1 MLVVGGGTAGLAIA
15 SRLAE
20 TASVAV
26 IEAGGFYEVENGNWS
41 VVPSLALI
49 MPVLST
55 AEVFPQQPLV
65 DWGLI
70 TLPIAEAG
78 NRQLH
83 YAAGKT
89 LGGSSALNTMAF
101 TRSTL
106 GAYQRWADAVGDQSY
121 TFPNLLQYYEKSA
134 HLTLPN
140 LQKRNTPNATVL
152 YDLSVFNNNEDG
164 PLQVSWGNWVDPTQ
178 TWFARALQAVGLPL
192 SPTGLNSGVL
202 SGVGGWTT
210 STISPD
216 NAQRSSSQTSYLD
229 QAIETTGII
238 VYVHT
243 QATKILF
250 DASKKANAVTVS
262 TQGLEYTLS
271 ANKEIILSAGAFHSP
286 QLLMV
291 SGKAASFCLFLPFSI
306 PCPIA
311 GKMTD
316 IQASGP
322 SPRYKHSASQFY
334 RTSQA

>member
-1 MLVVGGGTAGLAIA
+1 VPNKRKQDGSLHRVLVVGGGTAGLAIA

-26 IEAGGFYEVENGNWS
+26 IEAGGLYEFENGNWS

-55 AEVFPQQPLV
+55 AEVFPPQPLV
-65 DWGLI
+65 DWGLV
-70 TLPIAEAG
+70 TLPVAEAG
-78 NRQLH
+78 NQKVH
-83 YAAGKT
+83 YAQGKT
-89 LGGSSALNTMAF
+89 LGGSSALNTMAY
-101 TRSTL
+101 TRSTV
-106 GAYQRWADAVGDQSY
+106 GAYQRWADVVGDQSY
-121 TFPNLLQYYEKSA
+121 AFPNLLQYFIKSA
-134 HLTLPN
+134 HLTPPD

-152 YDLSVFNNNEDG
+152 YDPSAFNNNEGG

-192 SPTGLNSGVL
+192 SPTGLNSGIL
-202 SGVGGWTT
+202 SGFGGWTT

-216 NAQRSSSQTSYLD
+216 DAQRSSSQTSYLN
-229 QAIETTGII
+229 QAIEKTGII

-250 DASKKANAVTVS
+250 DASKKASAVAVS

-271 ANKEIILSAGAFHSP
+271 ANKEIIVSAGVFHSP

-291 SGKAASFCLFLPFSI
+291 SGKTASPFCVSPLRFLFP
-306 PCPIA
+306 
-311 GKMTD
+311 
-316 IQASGP
+316 P
-322 SPRYKHSASQFY
+322 SSHQ
-334 RTSQA
+334 